1 MEQGYPESGLQLRS
15 LVAADGTLELSLT
28 RVPTPKPGVGE
39 VLIRVE
45 AAPINPSDLGL
56 LVGGADAA
64 SATNSGDGDQ
74 SRTIM
79 TIPPASRPVMA
90 ARAGQSLPA
99 GNEGAGVVIAAGA
112 DAQGLMGKTVA
123 LFGGAMYS
131 QYRVARAA
139 DLLVLP
145 DGATAVEGAACFVNP
160 LTALAMVEAMRLEK
174 HGAIVH
180 TAAASNLGQM
190 LVKICLEDG
199 VPLVNIVRS
208 AAQSD
213 LLRGIGAAHVVD
225 SSAPDF
231 RQNLVQAMIETGA
244 TLAFDAIGGGRLGGQ
259 ILAAMEAAAVRQGVN
274 MGRYGSNV
282 FKQLYVYGALDPS
295 PTELDRSFGFTWSMG
310 GFLLMPFLERL
321 GPAGAQRLRQRVV
334 SQLKTTFASHYTREI
349 SLVEMLQPD
358 VLAGY
363 NKKAT
368 GEKYLV
374 RPQGVG

>member
-1 MEQGYPESGLQLRS
+1 MRTDDHQHGLQLRS
-15 LVAADGTLELSLT
+15 LVTADGALELSLA
-28 RVPTPKPGVGE
+28 RVATPEPGPDE

-56 LVGGADAA
+56 LVGGVDV
-64 SATNSGDGDQ
+64 SGATSSGAGEDTKTTL
-74 SRTIM
+74 SV
-79 TIPPASRPVMA
+79 PPAFIRAMA
-90 ARAGQSLPA
+90 ARVGQSLPA
-99 GNEGAGVVIAAGA
+99 GNEGAGVVIGAGDNA
-112 DAQGLMGKTVA
+112 RGLLGKTVA

-145 DGATAVEGAACFVNP
+145 EGATAVEGAACFVNP
-160 LTALAMVEAMRLEK
+160 LTALAMVEAMRLEGHK
-174 HGAIVH
+174 ALVH

-208 AAQSD
+208 AAQAD

-225 SSAPDF
+225 SSAPGF
-231 RQNLVQAMIETGA
+231 LEALSAAMIETGA
-244 TLAFDAIGGGRLGGQ
+244 TVAFDAIGGGRLGGQ
-259 ILAAMEAAAVRQGVN
+259 ILAAMEAAAVRKGVN

-282 FKQLYVYGALDPS
+282 FKQLYIYGALDPS
-295 PTELDRSFGFTWSMG
+295 PTELNRSFGFTWSAG
-310 GFLLMPFLERL
+310 GFLLMPFLERI
-321 GPAGAQRLRQRVV
+321 GSGEAERLRQRVAAN
-334 SQLKTTFASHYTREI
+334 LKTTFASHYTREI
-349 SLVEMLQPD
+349 SLFEMLQPD
-358 VLAGY
+358 VLALY

-374 RPQGVG
+374 RPQAA